1 MEWVETTAKT
11 VDEAKEL
18 ALDQLGVDMDDAEF
32 EILQTP
38 RPGLFGRMR
47 GEARVRARV
56 RPTAVR
62 PKLDDRRRR
71 KGSRTR
77 REQDGSAPPAADA
90 APASAP
96 APAGAPDRRQGSRA
110 PGRRGG
116 RAPSPATA
124 TATATAGAAA
134 PDTVAPTAADTVTA
148 AVDTA
153 VDTGDDAAD
162 GSGEAVREIE
172 STDDRGRAP
181 KARRGRPRAEDRPQ
195 GGQNGSG
202 DVTPPPEEEA
212 MDATTVGAAAEEFMT
227 GLLAA
232 FGLQGTT
239 TVRVEGDEIELAVA
253 GDDLGLLIGPRGTT
267 LIAVQDL
274 ARVASQRRLG
284 DHDTR
289 LRIDIG
295 GYRERRREA
304 LGRFA
309 LQVAEQVKATGSARR
324 LEPMPS
330 ADRKIVHDALAEVEG
345 IETRSDGEE
354 PFRRVVIAPRTS

>member
-32 EILQTP
+32 EILQAP

-56 RPTAVR
+56 RPTSVR
-62 PKLDDRRRR
+62 PKVDDRRRR

-77 REQDGSAPPAADA
+77 REQDTPSTPAAEPA
-90 APASAP
+90 ATPPTGAAS
-96 APAGAPDRRQGSRA
+96 DRRQGSRA
-110 PGRRGG
+110 PGRRSG
-116 RAPSPATA
+116 RAPATAAPPTEVVDAVDATVESPA
-124 TATATAGAAA
+124 GA
-134 PDTVAPTAADTVTA
+134 DEVTD
-148 AVDTA
+148 VG
-153 VDTGDDAAD
+153 TG
-162 GSGEAVREIE
+162 GE
-172 STDDRGRAP
+172 RAP
-181 KARRGRPRAEDRPQ
+181 AAKLRRGRSRAEDRPE
-195 GGQNGSG
+195 GGHNGSG

-212 MDATTVGAAAEEFMT
+212 MDATTVSAAAEEFVT

-232 FGLQGTT
+232 FGLHGTT
-239 TVRVEGDEIELAVA
+239 TVTVDGDEIELAVV

-330 ADRKIVHDALAEVEG
+330 ADRKIVHDALADVEG

-354 PFRRVVIAPRTS
+354 PFRRVVIAPRAD